1 MLRRSMLLNFV
12 LVSISLAMILSMSG
26 CGGDDDDDDDD
37 LSLVKLMSEGQ
48 MLLETEDYEGAREK
62 FDEVL
67 VIDPGNISAYVGLGW
82 AYGKL
87 LNLQESIASF
97 QSALSIDPQDTDA
110 LAGIAFAYLAD
121 DKYDQAIA
129 SSEQV
134 LAIDP
139 GYTFESTGITAQ
151 DLKIVLAESYYYKGE
166 FEEAKRVLDITA
178 EVSPAE
184 LLEELEA
191 ASGG

>member
-1 MLRRSMLLNFV
+1 MLHRTMLLSFV
-12 LVSISLAMILSMSG
+12 ALSILLAMILSMSG
-26 CGGDDDDDDDD
+26 CGGDDDDDDY
-37 LSLVKLMSEGQ
+37 SLIKLITEGQ
-48 MLLETEDYEGAREK
+48 VLLETEDYEGAREK

-67 VIDPGNISAYVGLGW
+67 VIEPGNISAYVGLGW
-82 AYGKL
+82 AHGKL
-87 LNLQESIASF
+87 LNLQKSIASF
-97 QSALSIDPQDTDA
+97 QSALSIDPQDADA

-121 DKYDQAIA
+121 DEYDQAIA

-151 DLKIVLAESYYYKGE
+151 DLKIVLAESYYYKGD